1 MMGQKRT
8 FIHYIW
14 KTGDGAGLID
24 LLIGSIFV
32 TMAGMALMSKVA
44 TVNIDQ
50 KRLEQRLRFYNV
62 AQSISSTVASMSSQ
76 ELYNLLS
83 DEERVRGESLGVGLS
98 DQEQSWITYWQ
109 DSNSQI
115 SKIYLYIKIYKS
127 LSPKVEFS
135 TMEDIS
141 GQDELKEYPKEI
153 VAEVIPQDGK
163 TVEHTIWV
171 EQEL

>member
-1 MMGQKRT
+1 
-8 FIHYIW
+8 
-14 KTGDGAGLID
+14 
-24 LLIGSIFV
+24 
-32 TMAGMALMSKVA
+32 
-44 TVNIDQ
+44 
-50 KRLEQRLRFYNV
+50 QRLRFYNV